1 MMRAKLSLS
10 RPSFLIRIGRSLAL
24 SIRRCSPRFPACEFP
39 DILKGN
45 PTGLPP
51 SAG

>member
-1 MMRAKLSLS
+1 MMRVKFPLS
-10 RPSFLIRIGRSLAL
+10 RPSFLSRIGRSLAL

-45 PTGLPP
+45 PNGLPR